1 MVRGGLDIVQPDLAR
16 CGGFSQGRR
25 IAQAAFELGRECV
38 PHAFSTGILIAAS
51 LQLVAAMPRGTYCE
65 YTVAESHD
73 ALDVLAS
80 GFEFA
85 DGFVRVPIGPR
96 PRHRD
101 RRAEARPP
109 PRRLKSGPPGKT
121 ANPSGRVRRLILP
134 LGHAPGDRQPDAVG
148 APRGAVEVALAGG
161 RDEVVAGLEL
171 VLALGQAEAPA
182 ALEQQEMLPARVA
195 VPVRDR
201 PAREV
206 DARDVGAVVRLAGA
220 SISSSTRPVK
230 RPP

>member
-1 MVRGGLDIVQPDLAR
+1 VRLHVTAQVDRGHRALKLGWGPLGYDARRDVELVDAARAAAGPDVDVMIDIGRRWQFKHALEMSRRLAEYDLYWLEEPLSVEDIDGYRRLCEQSPLKIAAAEREATIWSFRDWMVRGGLDIVQPDLAR

-85 DGFVRVPIGPR
+85 DGHVQVPMGPGLGIEIDEEKLA
-96 PRHRD
+96 RHR
-101 RRAEARPP
+101 
-109 PRRLKSGPPGKT
+109 
-121 ANPSGRVRRLILP
+121 
-134 LGHAPGDRQPDAVG
+134 
-148 APRGAVEVALAGG
+148 VA
-161 RDEVVAGLEL
+161 
-171 VLALGQAEAPA
+171 
-182 ALEQQEMLPARVA
+182 
-195 VPVRDR
+195 
-201 PAREV
+201 
-206 DARDVGAVVRLAGA
+206 
-220 SISSSTRPVK
+220 
-230 RPP
+230 